1 MYKVIKS
8 QKRRRLFLILLE
20 IIIGIGVYAFVFYS
34 DLILGEK
41 IEYTWEILLGYIVL
55 VFFFEIISTISV
67 FNKFDIQ
74 TRKNHQNINFLLGAD
89 IAEGYRFSQLGMLY
103 YDADLTILWT
113 SELFEE
119 RHVQLLGQ
127 NLLDWQ
133 PVLNELLTSEDEKKE
148 VILTI
153 QQRKYS
159 AICLKELQ
167 IILFKDVSDI
177 QGLLQT
183 REEQA
188 PLIATIVID
197 NFAEL
202 TSISNETIVS
212 EIENETRKI
221 IAEWAKKY
229 DLVLRRYKEDAYL
242 ALFNETTFEK
252 MKNDEFNL
260 LNKVK
265 NYRTSIDFHLTMSIG
280 IGRGSY
286 DFKVLSELASS
297 AIDIALSRGG
307 DQVVINNYGSNLEFF
322 GGTTNSKA
330 KRNLVRS
337 RTLAQSFIAHMKTSN
352 TVLVMGH
359 SNLDMDAL
367 GACLGVYSIAKKIN
381 KEAYIIWDD
390 KLVETKARMAMH
402 AMYNR
407 MELQNIILSQAQANA
422 KLGSDTLL
430 VVVDCHSAKMTLY
443 PDAVEKSPNIA
454 IIDHHRKVEDAIEN
468 SNFSFHDSSSSSA
481 CELVAELIRY
491 SDLRYPISEKVAT
504 LMLSGILLDTNY
516 YRRQTGIRTYE
527 SSAFLKEYGASTEEA
542 DNFLKDDY
550 EEYLLKTKI
559 MNNVETP
566 MYGILVAKTNKD
578 DIVERA
584 FLAKVANESLTLKD
598 VKAVF
603 VIGRTEMNEVSIS
616 ARSDGTVNVQLILEK
631 MGGGGHFNAA
641 GVNRKGK
648 ALQETYQELIK
659 ILNLYLNDA
668 TSKKGG

>member
-8 QKRRRLFLILLE
+8 QKRRRLFTILLE
-20 IIIGIGVYAFVFYS
+20 IIIGIGIYAFIFYS

-41 IEYTWEILLGYIVL
+41 IEYTWEILLGYIVV

-74 TRKNHQNINFLLGAD
+74 ARKNHQNINFLLGAD

-103 YDADLTILWT
+103 YDTDLTILWT

-133 PVLNELLTSEDEKKE
+133 PILNELLTSDDEKKE

-297 AIDIALSRGG
+297 AIDIALSRG

-422 KLGSDTLL
+422 KLGSETLL

-527 SSAFLKEYGASTEEA
+527 SSAFLKEYGASTEDA

-578 DIVERA
+578 DIVERS

-648 ALQETYQELIK
+648 ALQETHQELIK

>member
-1 MYKVIKS
+1 M
-8 QKRRRLFLILLE
+8 
-20 IIIGIGVYAFVFYS
+20 
-34 DLILGEK
+34 
-41 IEYTWEILLGYIVL
+41 GYIVL

-265 NYRTSIDFHLTMSIG
+265 NYRT
-280 IGRGSY
+280 
-286 DFKVLSELASS
+286 
-297 AIDIALSRGG
+297 
-307 DQVVINNYGSNLEFF
+307 
-322 GGTTNSKA
+322 
-330 KRNLVRS
+330 
-337 RTLAQSFIAHMKTSN
+337 
-352 TVLVMGH
+352 
-359 SNLDMDAL
+359 
-367 GACLGVYSIAKKIN
+367 
-381 KEAYIIWDD
+381 
-390 KLVETKARMAMH
+390 
-402 AMYNR
+402 
-407 MELQNIILSQAQANA
+407 
-422 KLGSDTLL
+422 
-430 VVVDCHSAKMTLY
+430 
-443 PDAVEKSPNIA
+443 
-454 IIDHHRKVEDAIEN
+454 
-468 SNFSFHDSSSSSA
+468 
-481 CELVAELIRY
+481 
-491 SDLRYPISEKVAT
+491 
-504 LMLSGILLDTNY
+504 
-516 YRRQTGIRTYE
+516 
-527 SSAFLKEYGASTEEA
+527 
-542 DNFLKDDY
+542 
-550 EEYLLKTKI
+550 
-559 MNNVETP
+559 
-566 MYGILVAKTNKD
+566 
-578 DIVERA
+578 
-584 FLAKVANESLTLKD
+584 
-598 VKAVF
+598 
-603 VIGRTEMNEVSIS
+603 
-616 ARSDGTVNVQLILEK
+616 
-631 MGGGGHFNAA
+631 
-641 GVNRKGK
+641 
-648 ALQETYQELIK
+648 
-659 ILNLYLNDA
+659 
-668 TSKKGG
+668 

>member
-8 QKRRRLFLILLE
+8 QKRRRLFTILLE
-20 IIIGIGVYAFVFYS
+20 IIIGIGIYAFIFYS

-41 IEYTWEILLGYIVL
+41 IEYTWEILLGYIVV

-74 TRKNHQNINFLLGAD
+74 ARKNHQNINFLLGAD

-103 YDADLTILWT
+103 YDTDLTILWT

-133 PVLNELLTSEDEKKE
+133 PILNELLTSDDEKKE

-297 AIDIALSRGG
+297 AIALSRGG

-422 KLGSDTLL
+422 KLGSETLL

-527 SSAFLKEYGASTEEA
+527 SSAFLKEYGASTEDA

-648 ALQETYQELIK
+648 ALQETHQELIK

>member
-1 MYKVIKS
+1 
-8 QKRRRLFLILLE
+8 
-20 IIIGIGVYAFVFYS
+20 
-34 DLILGEK
+34 
-41 IEYTWEILLGYIVL
+41 
-55 VFFFEIISTISV
+55 
-67 FNKFDIQ
+67 
-74 TRKNHQNINFLLGAD
+74 
-89 IAEGYRFSQLGMLY
+89 
-103 YDADLTILWT
+103 
-113 SELFEE
+113 
-119 RHVQLLGQ
+119 
-127 NLLDWQ
+127 
-133 PVLNELLTSEDEKKE
+133 
-148 VILTI
+148 
-153 QQRKYS
+153 
-159 AICLKELQ
+159 
-167 IILFKDVSDI
+167 
-177 QGLLQT
+177 
-183 REEQA
+183 
-188 PLIATIVID
+188 
-197 NFAEL
+197 
-202 TSISNETIVS
+202 
-212 EIENETRKI
+212 
-221 IAEWAKKY
+221 
-229 DLVLRRYKEDAYL
+229 
-242 ALFNETTFEK
+242 
-252 MKNDEFNL
+252 
-260 LNKVK
+260 
-265 NYRTSIDFHLTMSIG
+265 
-280 IGRGSY
+280 
-286 DFKVLSELASS
+286 
-297 AIDIALSRGG
+297 
-307 DQVVINNYGSNLEFF
+307 
-322 GGTTNSKA
+322 
-330 KRNLVRS
+330 
-337 RTLAQSFIAHMKTSN
+337 MKTSN

-422 KLGSDTLL
+422 KFGSETLL

>member
-1 MYKVIKS
+1 
-8 QKRRRLFLILLE
+8 
-20 IIIGIGVYAFVFYS
+20 
-34 DLILGEK
+34 
-41 IEYTWEILLGYIVL
+41 
-55 VFFFEIISTISV
+55 
-67 FNKFDIQ
+67 
-74 TRKNHQNINFLLGAD
+74 
-89 IAEGYRFSQLGMLY
+89 
-103 YDADLTILWT
+103 
-113 SELFEE
+113 
-119 RHVQLLGQ
+119 
-127 NLLDWQ
+127 
-133 PVLNELLTSEDEKKE
+133 
-148 VILTI
+148 
-153 QQRKYS
+153 
-159 AICLKELQ
+159 
-167 IILFKDVSDI
+167 
-177 QGLLQT
+177 
-183 REEQA
+183 
-188 PLIATIVID
+188 
-197 NFAEL
+197 
-202 TSISNETIVS
+202 
-212 EIENETRKI
+212 
-221 IAEWAKKY
+221 
-229 DLVLRRYKEDAYL
+229 
-242 ALFNETTFEK
+242 
-252 MKNDEFNL
+252 
-260 LNKVK
+260 
-265 NYRTSIDFHLTMSIG
+265 
-280 IGRGSY
+280 
-286 DFKVLSELASS
+286 
-297 AIDIALSRGG
+297 
-307 DQVVINNYGSNLEFF
+307 
-322 GGTTNSKA
+322 
-330 KRNLVRS
+330 
-337 RTLAQSFIAHMKTSN
+337 
-352 TVLVMGH
+352 
-359 SNLDMDAL
+359 
-367 GACLGVYSIAKKIN
+367 
-381 KEAYIIWDD
+381 
-390 KLVETKARMAMH
+390 MH

-422 KLGSDTLL
+422 KLGSETLL